1 MLLQIWLPKGV
12 WSYQLHRKILEGY
25 GTALSFF
32 LSFFFLGGG
41 GGWGGGGAVLFF
53 VVVH

>member
-41 GGWGGGGAVLFF
+41 GGAGGEGVLFCF
-53 VVVH
+53 L